1 MRKNLALSEKLNQVI
16 KNFINLIDGRPSA
29 IKDQLKL
36 KKIIHGAAYNKIK
49 DKIITKQSPKKK

>member
-29 IKDQLKL
+29 MKDQLKL
-36 KKIIHGAAYNKIK
+36 KKIIHGATYNKIK
-49 DKIITKQSPKKK
+49 DKIIAKQAPKKK